1 MSLAAISFSISVFET
16 LCVVNLSLI
25 VFSLVSQKPFIFNCF
40 ASLSPSFISS
50 FDFPALTFSS
60 VAEINPCFISLRILT
75 RASFSSLLASSPL
88 IICIISFSVRFCS
101 LTFFLISFSDI
112 SEAPPKSNFL
122 DNLSPAS
129 LSSSDAFLAI
139 FSASRS
145 SLLPINN
152 DNSSVIQSIKLL
164 NGAVTRST
172 NPFPIFFIPSPKL
185 SIILPKASL
194 KSISPLNHAFKA
206 LNGAVITSIIPP
218 NISPT
223 ALIIPVKTSITI
235 V

>member
-1 MSLAAISFSISVFET
+1 MLF
-16 LCVVNLSLI
+16 VVNLSLI
-25 VFSLVSQKPFIFNCF
+25 VSSLVSHIPFIFNFF

-60 VAEINPCFISLRILT
+60 VAVINPCFISLRILT
-75 RASFSSLLASSPL
+75 RASFSSSLALSPL

-101 LTFFLISFSDI
+101 LTFFLILSSFISDQ
-112 SEAPPKSNFL
+112 PPKSNFL

-139 FSASRS
+139 FSACCS
-145 SLLPINN
+145 SLLPRIN
-152 DNSSVIQSIKLL
+152 DNLSVIQSIKLL
-164 NGAVTRST
+164 NGDATIST

-185 SIILPKASL
+185 SNILLKASL